1 MVIWWVL
8 RGTLADP
15 LFLMSL
21 GLITAAYPPLGT
33 ALLVHRRSRAG
44 QTVLMWAAFTGLTL
58 FWFPAT
64 TLGFGA
70 QFRSW
75 PWIGLGLLTITWGAL
90 NTWLV
95 ARAPA
100 RPPAESD
107 PSPRSEVLLGT

>member
-1 MVIWWVL
+1 
-8 RGTLADP
+8 
-15 LFLMSL
+15 MSL

-33 ALLVHRRSRAG
+33 ALLLHRRSRAG

-64 TLGFGA
+64 TFGFGS

-75 PWIGLGLLTITWGAL
+75 PWVGLGLLTITWGAV

-95 ARAPA
+95 AKAPA
-100 RPPAESD
+100 RPPAESELI
-107 PSPRSEVLLGT
+107 PRSEVFLGT